1 MHEESVD
8 LKVRPIHHRRADRV
22 RAHVL
27 LCMLAYYVEWH
38 MRSALAPLL
47 FDDHDR
53 EGAERK
59 RVSEVAPA
67 QRSAAAA
74 AKASSKRTEDGL
86 PVHSFR
92 TLINELGTLTA
103 NTMRVADGGRT
114 FTVHTQPTP
123 VQQRCFE
130 LLGLT
135 PRM

>member
-1 MHEESVD
+1 MHEVRD

-38 MRSALAPLL
+38 VRGALAPLL

-53 EGAERK
+53 EGAER
-59 RVSEVAPA
+59 RRTSEVAPA
-67 QRSAAAA
+67 QRSEAAA
-74 AKASSKRTEDGL
+74 AKASTKRTEDGL
-86 PVHSFR
+86 PVHSYR

-103 NTMRVADGGRT
+103 NTMRVAEGGST
-114 FTVHTQPTP
+114 FTLHTRPTP

-130 LLGLT
+130 LLGVT
-135 PRM
+135 ARM